1 MKEIFETKFLDLKS
15 KKEIIELWN
24 EEYPIQLNYK
34 KIEDFE
40 IYLENLNNCIHYL
53 IQDSNN
59 TIKGWAFKFERDNK
73 KWFAVIIA
81 KEFQGI
87 GIGKNLLEKIKTNE
101 TELLGWVINHSN
113 DDKKNGEKYISPI
126 NFYKKC
132 DFTITT
138 ERLQSNLI
146 SAIKIKWK
154 KQELQ

>member
-1 MKEIFETKFLDLKS
+1 MKEAIETKYLNIKH
-15 KKEIIELWN
+15 KQEIINLWN

-59 TIKGWAFKFERDNK
+59 IIKGWAFKFERENK

-87 GIGKNLLEKIKTNE
+87 GIGKK
-101 TELLGWVINHSN
+101 
-113 DDKKNGEKYISPI
+113 
-126 NFYKKC
+126 
-132 DFTITT
+132 FT
-138 ERLQSNLI
+138 
-146 SAIKIKWK
+146 
-154 KQELQ
+154 